1 MEPSAIILVVLAAFF
16 AIDSVRSTRLEELQ
30 TELKD
35 LEKQKTEQEDKLG
48 K

>member
-16 AIDSVRSTRLEELQ
+16 VFDSVRSTRLEELQ
-30 TELKD
+30 TELED
-35 LEKQKTEQEDKLG
+35 LEKQKTEQEDELG